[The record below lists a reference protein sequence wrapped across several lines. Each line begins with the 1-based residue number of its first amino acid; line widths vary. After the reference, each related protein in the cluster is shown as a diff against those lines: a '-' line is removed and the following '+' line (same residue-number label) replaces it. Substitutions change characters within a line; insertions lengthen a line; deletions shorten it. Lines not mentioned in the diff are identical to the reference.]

1 MLQDSV
7 ETVKAAYEAL
17 ARGGLDRFIEHWT
30 DDLDHRSI
38 EGASRAMWEESVR
51 MARGPDRG
59 TCDRQSPG
67 SAPRSP
73 PKLV

>member
-1 MLQDSV
+1 MSEENV
-7 ETVKAAYEAL
+7 EAIAL
-17 ARGGLDRFIEHWT
+17 
-30 DDLDHRSI
+30 
-38 EGASRAMWEESVR
+38 
-51 MARGPDRG
+51 GPERG